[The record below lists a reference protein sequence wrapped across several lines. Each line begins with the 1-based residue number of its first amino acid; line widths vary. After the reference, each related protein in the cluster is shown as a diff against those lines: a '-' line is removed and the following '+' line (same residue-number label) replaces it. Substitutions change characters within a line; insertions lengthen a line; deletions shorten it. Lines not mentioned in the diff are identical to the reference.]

1 MGYKIYTKTGD
12 KGTTSLIGGTR
23 VSKDSARL
31 EAYGTADELNSYIG
45 LLRAELEVGADTLP
59 ASGTPCKLG
68 GELNAE
74 VNEIDQVL
82 KRIQNKLFNLG
93 GFLATDRNV
102 TNTGEATEV
111 SEEEVAILEAWIDKI
126 QEELDPVRGFILP
139 GGDRA
144 IAVCHVCRTVAR
156 RLERRMV
163 SLFGEELDDDPK
175 AKISLQYVNR
185 MSDFLFVLSK
195 KIAKMRK
202 KELFLWE
209 K

>member
-31 EAYGTADELNSYIG
+31 EAYGTADELNSFIG
-45 LLRAELEVGADTLP
+45 LLRAEELP
-59 ASGTPCKLG
+59 
-68 GELNAE
+68 E
-74 VNEIDQVL
+74 EIDSVL
-82 KRIQNKLFNLG
+82 NRIQNKLFNLG

-102 TNTGEATEV
+102 TNTCDATEV

-126 QEELDPVRGFILP
+126 QEELEPVRGFILP

-144 IAVCHVCRTVAR
+144 IALCHVCSTVAR

-163 SLFGEELDDDPK
+163 SLFGEELEDDVK

-195 KIAKMRK
+195 KIAKTRK

>member
-31 EAYGTADELNSYIG
+31 EAYGTADELNSFIG
-45 LLRAELEVGADTLP
+45 LLRAEELP
-59 ASGTPCKLG
+59 EDIDSV
-68 GELNAE
+68 LN
-74 VNEIDQVL
+74 
-82 KRIQNKLFNLG
+82 RIQNKLFNLG

-102 TNTGEATEV
+102 TNTCDATEV

-126 QEELDPVRGFILP
+126 QEELEPVRGFILP

-144 IAVCHVCRTVAR
+144 IALCHVCRTVAR

-163 SLFGEELDDDPK
+163 SLFCEELEDDAK

-195 KIAKMRK
+195 KIAKTRK

>member
-1 MGYKIYTKTGD
+1 MSYKIYTKTGD

-31 EAYGTADELNSYIG
+31 EAYGTADELNSFIG
-45 LLRAELEVGADTLP
+45 LLRAQDLP
-59 ASGTPCKLG
+59 
-68 GELNAE
+68 ED
-74 VNEIDQVL
+74 IDGVL

-93 GFLATDRNV
+93 GFLATDTNV
-102 TNTGEATEV
+102 TNTCEATEV
-111 SEEEVAILEAWIDKI
+111 SEEEVAILEALIDKM
-126 QEELDPVRGFILP
+126 QEELEPVHGFILP
-139 GGDRA
+139 GGDQA
-144 IAVCHVCRTVAR
+144 IAICHVCRTVAR

-163 SLFGEELDDDPK
+163 TLFGDELDDNPK

-185 MSDFLFVLSK
+185 LSDFLFVLSK

>member
-12 KGTTSLIGGTR
+12 KGTTSLIGRTR

-31 EAYGTADELNSYIG
+31 EAYGTADELNSFIG
-45 LLRAELEVGADTLP
+45 LLRAEELP
-59 ASGTPCKLG
+59 
-68 GELNAE
+68 E
-74 VNEIDQVL
+74 EIDSVL
-82 KRIQNKLFNLG
+82 NRIQNKLFNLG

-102 TNTGEATEV
+102 TNTCDATEV

-126 QEELDPVRGFILP
+126 QEELEPVRGFILP

-144 IAVCHVCRTVAR
+144 IALCHVCRTVAR

-163 SLFGEELDDDPK
+163 SLFGEELEDDAK

-195 KIAKMRK
+195 KIAKTRK

>member
-31 EAYGTADELNSYIG
+31 EAYGTADELN
-45 LLRAELEVGADTLP
+45 LP
-59 ASGTPCKLG
+59 EDIDSV
-68 GELNAE
+68 LN
-74 VNEIDQVL
+74 
-82 KRIQNKLFNLG
+82 RIQNKLFNLG

-102 TNTGEATEV
+102 TNTCDATEV

-126 QEELDPVRGFILP
+126 QEELELVRGFILP

-144 IAVCHVCRTVAR
+144 IALCHVCRTVAR

-163 SLFGEELDDDPK
+163 SLFGEELEDDAK

-195 KIAKMRK
+195 KIAKTRK

>member
-31 EAYGTADELNSYIG
+31 EAYGTADELNSFIG
-45 LLRAELEVGADTLP
+45 LLRAEELP
-59 ASGTPCKLG
+59 
-68 GELNAE
+68 E
-74 VNEIDQVL
+74 EIDSVL
-82 KRIQNKLFNLG
+82 NRIQNKLFNLG

-102 TNTGEATEV
+102 TNTCDATEV

-126 QEELDPVRGFILP
+126 QEELEPVRGFILP

-144 IAVCHVCRTVAR
+144 IALCHVCRTVAR
-156 RLERRMV
+156 RLGRRMV
-163 SLFGEELDDDPK
+163 SLFGEELEDDVK

-195 KIAKMRK
+195 KIAKTRK